1 MIYPDLGARGSVLA
15 LVLTV
20 VVLVLVYLQLLISI
34 LCIIMYKEGFNLC
47 FSNISIVTLKLREN
61 FI

>member
-1 MIYPDLGARGSVLA
+1 MISPDLGDRGNVLV

-34 LCIIMYKEGFNLC
+34 LCIIMYKEGFNIY
-47 FSNISIVTLKLREN
+47 FSNISIVTLKLKEN